1 MSREYTLFFDPVAI
15 EAPVVAAETAA
26 PAEVLAPARAAA
38 AAPAERRSIVQP
50 SMAPRSDVASA
61 ARPRAQNAPKRASN
75 VVAAPVRSVAAP
87 AARASDRPRLQVSR
101 SVGDAGATP
110 VATTAAAK
118 AAAERE
124 ALKALEEETVV
135 LQRRIAE
142 LSVTMERMDQEL
154 KAARAAK
161 AEADEAARVAVEQAA
176 RRAAEKVAAASTW
189 SVLRAWAEDNWQM
202 LLGVPTLIL
211 IIVALLLSRQRR
223 KVVLVAA
230 PLTATQAA
238 TFNPMD
244 LGEPSVPGRSFDP
257 EEFTLE
263 PDEDRTQPPAV
274 PRVATPAGISR
285 VATPAGVSRVVTAA
299 TAARVAAL
307 PAAERVPTQPAPVV
321 PEFKY
326 DPDLLFD
333 YDVKQ
338 AAEEAS
344 AFSTLEREQPGI
356 VAKLT
361 SAWGT
366 PEAAV
371 RLEHYILTPRRGGR
385 ALSSNAIAEL
395 KLLHAIAHERAQG
408 LSTR

>member
-1 MSREYTLFFDPVAI
+1 M
-15 EAPVVAAETAA
+15 AAE
-26 PAEVLAPARAAA
+26 
-38 AAPAERRSIVQP
+38 
-50 SMAPRSDVASA
+50 
-61 ARPRAQNAPKRASN
+61 
-75 VVAAPVRSVAAP
+75 
-87 AARASDRPRLQVSR
+87 
-101 SVGDAGATP
+101 
-110 VATTAAAK
+110 
-118 AAAERE
+118 
-124 ALKALEEETVV
+124 
-135 LQRRIAE
+135 
-142 LSVTMERMDQEL
+142 
-154 KAARAAK
+154 
-161 AEADEAARVAVEQAA
+161 EAARK
-176 RRAAEKVAAASTW
+176 AAEKAAAASTW

-211 IIVALLLSRQRR
+211 IIVALLVSRQRR

-230 PLTATQAA
+230 PLTATQAD

-285 VATPAGVSRVVTAA
+285 VVTAA

-307 PAAERVPTQPAPVV
+307 PAAERVPTQPAPVL